1 MQATIASMRK
11 KEKDSKAEIKQLE
24 DDLSSLRNQL
34 DIAQVSHRHRRD
46 RPNHDELIPSVRRR
60 SYRRGSMLHPS
71 GRTPSLPVR
80 RPTPTIGSTTS
91 VFLPKVVAKVDE
103 QLQLTIASLE
113 SEKGSRE
120 RECKVL
126 KRKVIWVHSIPTVL
140 PKKFDSDGC

>member
-1 MQATIASMRK
+1 MQATIASMK
-11 KEKDSKAEIKQLE
+11 QKEKDSKAEIKQLE
-24 DDLSSLRNQL
+24 DDLNSLRDQL
-34 DIAQVSHRHRRD
+34 NIAHVSHRRRWD
-46 RPNHDELIPSVRRR
+46 RANHDELRPSVKRR

-91 VFLPKVVAKVDE
+91 VFLPEVVAKVDE

-120 RECKVL
+120 RECNVL
-126 KRKVIWVHSIPTVL
+126 KRKVSWVH
-140 PKKFDSDGC
+140 